1 MSDATEVGAGSVR
14 RAPRWSFGQALLA
27 LIVLMLWV
35 ESALALVRGTRTA
48 EGSARLLRV
57 AGLFV
62 LLLPFFG
69 LLVYRWRTVHAFF
82 RSVQVGVVNLVL
94 IGVGACLGVLFQ
106 QEDPFQ
112 PAPPGAIA
120 ALAEQDGRASERP
133 WSRAERFAYQDYESF
148 RNAQAFFSYHL
159 LGHLGLRGA
168 MGFEGPEPGASPAD
182 REALANLGERLP
194 DLRSR
199 FGEEFVIAIESQSEV
214 GLRTRARNAEIRA
227 LEERWDDLWW
237 TTFVWADRLDLRR
250 AYRSDWYA
258 VLWTVLFCGVLSNTF
273 RGGWRRLLHPRMWG
287 FAVTHVGVLSVIAG
301 GFWGK
306 LTEERG
312 LLELHVGESGGVF
325 QRYDGPRAELRERG
339 LFGSGAPFQVRLDDF
354 RADQH
359 DVLDVVFAR
368 RGEDG
373 APYPEY
379 ELARQPKLRVFEG
392 KDGAYDWTMPDGGPR
407 LRLEVVEYAP
417 QARMGLELRAARA
430 EEAGFPVVRV
440 RIEDAEGVEEQTGLL
455 LPSRPGEEFVRVHAP
470 SGTRLR
476 LDAIADRAAAERA
489 LVTQPLPRL
498 GRVTLPPGE
507 ESGSVQGVDAV
518 PGAVAD
524 FVVGGASYRVEVLE
538 ATPDFRQAAGA
549 DEGTLAAEP
558 LTVPIERA
566 EPHNPAVLLA
576 ITAADGR
583 EERRWVLERDFQRD
597 DLAFPELALT
607 FRWDA
612 WAAPAVRRL
621 AFFALDDGQVL
632 VGEVGAPDSLQA
644 VGNDF
649 TLPLGDGD
657 LLRVPEAFAR
667 GEVDVRFTQ
676 IEDADFY
683 DEAPPAIRLKV
694 TTPDGERELLMSAAD
709 ERFEFVAYDGPDGT
723 RREVAL
729 RFREDR
735 DQGELPVEWRSR
747 LTILRGDPDG
757 VWRETTGG
765 DIRVNDYFVHGGY
778 RFFQTNHNPADP
790 TYSGIGVV
798 YDPGIEL
805 VLYGLYTVMFGTAA
819 VFLIK
824 PLFLRRQRGED

>member
-1 MSDATEVGAGSVR
+1 MSATGPAGASR
-14 RAPRWSFGQALLA
+14 PPRMPRWNFVQALVA

-35 ESALALVRGTRTA
+35 EAVLALVRGTRAA

-57 AGLFV
+57 SGLFV

-82 RSVQVGVVNLVL
+82 RSVQVGVVNLAL

-112 PAPPGAIA
+112 PTPPEGIR
-120 ALAEQDGRASERP
+120 ALAERADGEEERA
-133 WSRAERFAYQDYESF
+133 WSRAERFAYSDYESF

-159 LGHLGLRGA
+159 LGHLGLRRA
-168 MGFEGPEPGASPAD
+168 MGFAGPEPGTSEDD
-182 REALANLGERLP
+182 RTALANLDRRLP
-194 DLRSR
+194 DLRER
-199 FGEEFVIAIESQSEV
+199 FGEEFAIAIESQSKV
-214 GLRTRARNAEIRA
+214 GLRTRARNAEIRE
-227 LEERWDDLWW
+227 LEQRWDDLWW

-287 FAVTHVGVLSVIAG
+287 FAVTHVGVLAVIAG
-301 GFWGK
+301 GCWGRF
-306 LTEERG
+306 TEERG
-312 LLELHVGESGGVF
+312 LLELHIGESGSEY
-325 QRYDGPRAELRERG
+325 QRYDGPRAPLRERG
-339 LFGSGAPFQVRLDDF
+339 WFRDGAPFQVRLDDF
-354 RADQH
+354 RADAH

-379 ELARQPKLRVFEG
+379 ELAQQPKLRIFEG
-392 KDGAYDWTMPDGGPR
+392 KDAAYDRTLPGGEPR

-440 RIEDAEGVEEQTGLL
+440 RVEDEHGVEEQSGLL

-470 SGTRLR
+470 SGTRMRLDQAADRVAAAAALERLPAPRLGQVSLPPAAEGGSVQR
-476 LDAIADRAAAERA
+476 LDAVIGATAEFRS
-489 LVTQPLPRL
+489 
-498 GRVTLPPGE
+498 GE
-507 ESGSVQGVDAV
+507 QS
-518 PGAVAD
+518 
-524 FVVGGASYRVEVLE
+524 FTIEVLD
-538 ATPDFRQAAGA
+538 ATPDFRLQSGA
-549 DEGTLAAEP
+549 EGSLAAEP
-558 LTVPIERA
+558 LQVPLERA
-566 EPHNPAVLLA
+566 EPRNPAALLE
-576 ITAADGR
+576 ITAPDGR
-583 EERRWVLERDFQRD
+583 EERRWVLERDFHRD
-597 DLAFPELALT
+597 DLIFPELALE

-612 WAAPAVRRL
+612 WAAPAERRL
-621 AFFALDDGQVL
+621 AFFALDDGEVV
-632 VGEVGAPDSLQA
+632 VGELGDPASLTTVRA
-644 VGNDF
+644 GY
-649 TLPLGDGD
+649 TLPLGGGTT
-657 LLRVPEAFAR
+657 LRVPEAFAR

-676 IEDADFY
+676 VEDADFY
-683 DEAPPAIRLKV
+683 HEAPPAIRLRV
-694 TTPDGERELLMSAAD
+694 TTPEGEQELLMSAAD
-709 ERFEFVAYDGPDGT
+709 ERFEFVDYAGPDGA

-757 VWRETTGG
+757 VWREVAAG
-765 DIRVNDYFVHGGY
+765 DIRVNDYFTYGGY

-805 VLYGLYTVMFGTAA
+805 VLYGLYTVMFGTAV

-824 PLFLRRQRGED
+824 PLFTRRQRGED